1 MKSVIRVALAVSI
14 FSSLF
19 GVPVVHADSS
29 PPTVTAPV
37 QQLVVGHSLGGS
49 HIPARISWGAASDP
63 DGVYGYW
70 LQERVDGGT
79 WRTVALPTR
88 TTRAVVRAL
97 YPWHTYQYQVKAS
110 DTVGNSSAWAVGP
123 SFVAIAYDNN
133 SSAVT
138 YSSSWYTRS
147 ASGAWKGTVR
157 TRCFGGGTGCTGSA
171 TGAWSKVTF
180 FGRTVAY
187 VAPRYPFAWF
197 VDVYVDNVWQ
207 AQVDLYSSSNQY
219 RRINFVANWATPGNH
234 TLMVKYSPN
243 PSPYK
248 PNVDVDAFAILR

>member
-1 MKSVIRVALAVSI
+1 VKSVIRVALTVSI
-14 FSSLF
+14 VSSLF
-19 GVPVVHADSS
+19 GVPMVRADAS

-37 QQLVVGHSLGGS
+37 QQLVVGHSLGVS
-49 HIPARISWGAASDP
+49 HIPARISWFASDI

-70 LQERVDGGT
+70 LQERVDGGA
-79 WRTVALPTR
+79 WRTVTLPTR

-97 YPWHTYQYQVKAS
+97 VPWHTYQYQVKAS
-110 DTVGNSSAWAVGP
+110 DNAGNSSAFAVGP
-123 SFVAIAYDNN
+123 SFVAIAYDNS

-138 YSSSWYTRS
+138 WSSSWYTRS
-147 ASGAWKGTVR
+147 MSSAWKGSVR
-157 TRCFGGGTGCTGSA
+157 TRCFGGGTGCTATA

-197 VDVYVDNVWQ
+197 VDVYVDNVWV
-207 AQVDLYSSSNQY
+207 AKVDLYSGSNQY
-219 RRINFVANWATPGNH
+219 RRINYVATWATPGNH
-234 TLMVKYSPN
+234 TLMVKYSAN

-248 PNVDVDAFAILR
+248 PNVDVDAFAVLR